1 MQIANQLKFKL
12 LALTLALL
20 PVILPA
26 QNKQVRGVVTD
37 DEGPLIGASV
47 VIKGTTSGT
56 ATDLDG
62 HYSISVPSDDAVLV
76 FSCIGYKTVERIVG
90 SSRDI
95 DVRLSIDDNLLEDV
109 VVVGYGTQAKSH
121 LTGSISKIEGD
132 GALIDIP
139 VSDVTTALQGQV
151 AGLTVN
157 NNTSEVGVVP
167 TIRVRGTGSISAD
180 SSPLVIVDG
189 YPVPDGLSTVNASDI
204 QSIEIL
210 KDAADLAVRNTVL
223 NQLTEIISVI
233 HADAGEVHHFI
244 KPCSIDAVVCN
255 PPYGQPASSLTSP
268 IASIASARTQ
278 ETDTLDRFFTGAFR
292 ILKGKGRLF
301 LVYPATQ
308 MLHVMKRLQSHHLEP
323 KRFRLVYPYA
333 DKPPNIVLIEALK
346 DARPTLQPLPPLIVY
361 EKDGTLTNELK
372 FVYHIEEQTKV

>member
-1 MQIANQLKFKL
+1 MSEQGPHISRDVSERRIPVLNSDSLTVAVSEDESVEDLQLSGLRLIQKKKAFRFGMDSVL
-12 LALTLALL
+12 LAHFSDIRPEDTVADLGTGNG
-20 PVILPA
+20 ILPLL
-26 QNKQVRGVVTD
+26 
-37 DEGPLIGASV
+37 LIGRN
-47 VIKGTTSGT
+47 KGK
-56 ATDLDG
+56 
-62 HYSISVPSDDAVLV
+62 H
-76 FSCIGYKTVERIVG
+76 F
-90 SSRDI
+90 
-95 DVRLSIDDNLLEDV
+95 
-109 VVVGYGTQAKSH
+109 YG
-121 LTGSISKIEGD
+121 
-132 GALIDIP
+132 
-139 VSDVTTALQGQV
+139 V
-151 AGLTVN
+151 
-157 NNTSEVGVVP
+157 
-167 TIRVRGTGSISAD
+167 
-180 SSPLVIVDG
+180 
-189 YPVPDGLSTVNASDI
+189 
-204 QSIEIL
+204 EIL